1 MFVVQS
7 CYVKRQEAVMKMF
20 VIGTVFGLVLATVG
34 FSGIARIM
42 DRGIDTVKTQSQELA
57 K

>member
-1 MFVVQS
+1 
-7 CYVKRQEAVMKMF
+7 MKNF
-20 VIGTVFGLVLATVG
+20 VIGVVFGLVLATVG

-42 DRGIDTVKTQSQELA
+42 DRGVETLKTQSQELA